1 MRLTPPMRTGSN
13 FLLCACD
20 SHCDRLHTL
29 RQRRRARR
37 RLHHHSAGQRRSLQR
52 RYLTVKNSSSIKENS
67 YSGVFADVVNTGVLY
82 LDGTGTIGVLD
93 GNAAVLI
100 QWSEK
105 DDRSRGGKRS
115 RDL

>member
-1 MRLTPPMRTGSN
+1 
-13 FLLCACD
+13 
-20 SHCDRLHTL
+20 
-29 RQRRRARR
+29 
-37 RLHHHSAGQRRSLQR
+37 
-52 RYLTVKNSSSIKENS
+52 
-67 YSGVFADVVNTGVLY
+67 VVNTGVLY